1 MSIEPTARTRRR
13 AMRALEPDLVDRI
26 MAAVVERAPELQ
38 PHVAELETA
47 VRDQFAGDR
56 GWVRKRNASRPD
68 LARMVLAHFNG
79 RNVSEVARKLDIS
92 RATVYRMLR
101 VAGEAPPACAP
112 TLEAPRVPVLRVA
125 TLTVVGQDTGPA
137 ALTLLSIKE
146 V

>member
-1 MSIEPTARTRRR
+1 
-13 AMRALEPDLVDRI
+13 
-26 MAAVVERAPELQ
+26 
-38 PHVAELETA
+38 
-47 VRDQFAGDR
+47 
-56 GWVRKRNASRPD
+56 
-68 LARMVLAHFNG
+68 MVLAHFNG

-125 TLTVVGQDTGPA
+125 TLNVVGQDPGPA